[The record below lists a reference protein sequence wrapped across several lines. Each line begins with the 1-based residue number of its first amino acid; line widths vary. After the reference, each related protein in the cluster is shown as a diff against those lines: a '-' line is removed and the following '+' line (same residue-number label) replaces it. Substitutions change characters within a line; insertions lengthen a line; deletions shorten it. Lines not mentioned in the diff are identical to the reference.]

1 MQERNMPFPIVALPF
16 SYDFVLKDAIMMFG
30 EIYLFGSRRSY
41 RAFSTYSY
49 VGIAITLWVTRN
61 NIPTEIG
68 QIGMKFLCEYFIG
81 DDHSLPQI

>member
-1 MQERNMPFPIVALPF
+1 MPFPIVALRF

-30 EIYLFGSRRSY
+30 ERYLFGSRRWY

-49 VGIAITLWVTRN
+49 VGIAITLWVNRN

-68 QIGMKFLCEYFIG
+68 QIGMKFSFQYFIV
-81 DDHSLPQI
+81 DDHSLPQL